1 MADDAFF
8 VWEFGLLRFNPMNGR
23 TAVFVLLGA
32 LGGLV
37 AGFLLANSINRNE
50 LSTLR
55 AENERIKTQTPQNG
69 KDSRSDLTDEEINAT
84 IAKADQ
90 NPNDFDTQ
98 RNVGV
103 AIYRYGAMKQDEKL
117 IRQSVRILE
126 RAVRLRPDDY
136 DVILSLANANF
147 DVGYFSKDNDAL
159 ASSRDFY
166 VKALAV
172 KPDNVDIRTD
182 LGLTYFLQTPPDYES
197 AAGEFKKSLEK
208 NPKHEKTLQFMVQT
222 LIKQNRSGEA
232 SEYLE
237 RLRTVNPK
245 NESIGELTAMLA
257 TSQPAG

>member
-1 MADDAFF
+1 
-8 VWEFGLLRFNPMNGR
+8 MNGR

-37 AGFLLANSINRNE
+37 AGFLIANSINRNE

-55 AENERIKTQTPQNG
+55 AENDRLKTQAPANQ
-69 KDSRSDLTDEEINAT
+69 KDGRSDLTDEEINAT

-90 NPNDFDTQ
+90 SPDNFDTQ

-126 RAVRLRPDDY
+126 RAVSLRPDDY

-147 DVGYFSKDNDAL
+147 DVGYFSKDNDSL
-159 ASSRDFY
+159 AGARNY
-166 VKALAV
+166 YTKALAV
-172 KPDNVDIRTD
+172 KPENVDIRTD
-182 LGLTYFLQTPPDYES
+182 LGLTYFLQTPPDYDS
-197 AAGEFKKSLEK
+197 AASEFKKSLEK

-222 LIKQNRSGEA
+222 LIKQNRASEA

-237 RLRTVNPK
+237 RLRAVNPK

-257 TSQPAG
+257 NSQPAG

>member
-1 MADDAFF
+1 
-8 VWEFGLLRFNPMNGR
+8 MNGR
-23 TAVFVLLGA
+23 TAVFVLIGA

-55 AENERIKTQTPQNG
+55 AENDRYRSQGAQATG
-69 KDSRSDLTDEEINAT
+69 KDGKPELTNEEINAT

-90 NPNDFDTQ
+90 SPNDFDTQ

-126 RAVRLRPDDY
+126 RAVSLRPADY
-136 DVILSLANANF
+136 DALLSLANASF

-159 ASSRDFY
+159 TSARNY
-166 VKALAV
+166 YGKALAI

-182 LGLTYFLQTPPDYES
+182 LGLTYFLQTPPDLDS

-208 NPKHEKTLQFMVQT
+208 DPKHEKTLQFMVQT
-222 LIKQNRSGEA
+222 LIKQGKTSEA

-245 NESIGELTAMLA
+245 NTSIGELTSLLSGA
-257 TSQPAG
+257 QPAG